1 MNGKTLVLI
10 TLAALVSA
18 GCKEKDG
25 AADGGAMLEFL
36 EGKELPG
43 IKAIRE

>member
-25 AADGGAMLEFL
+25 AADGGAMLEYSPAV
-36 EGKELPG
+36 KEVEVICL
-43 IKAIRE
+43 